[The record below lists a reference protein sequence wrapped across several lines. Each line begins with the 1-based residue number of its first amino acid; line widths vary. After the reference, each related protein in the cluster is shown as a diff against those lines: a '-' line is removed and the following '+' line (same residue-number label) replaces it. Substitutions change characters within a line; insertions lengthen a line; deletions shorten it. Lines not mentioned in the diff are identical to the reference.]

1 MVVAT
6 TGAIFRN
13 AECIVMIVLTS
24 AAVSAVKAAIARAGQ
39 TEAGLRVMVE
49 EGGCAGYKYVIGLD
63 AEPRPDDTV
72 VEAEGVKVFIDPDS
86 QPRVAGMRIN
96 FVESLEGSGFT
107 FENPNATAK
116 CGCGKS
122 FG

>member
-1 MVVAT
+1 
-6 TGAIFRN
+6 
-13 AECIVMIVLTS
+13 MIILT
-24 AAVSAVKAAIARAGQ
+24 AAAASAVKAAISRAGQ
-39 TEAGLRVMVE
+39 TEAGLRIMVE

-63 AEPRPDDTV
+63 AEPRPDDAV
-72 VEAEGVKVFIDPDS
+72 VEAEGVRVFIDPDS
-86 QPRVAGMRIN
+86 QPRLAGMRVN

-107 FENPNATAK
+107 FENPNVTAK

>member
-6 TGAIFRN
+6 QKAISRN
-13 AECIVMIVLTS
+13 AECAIMIVLTS
-24 AAVSAVKAAIARAGQ
+24 AAVTAVKAAIARAGQ

-72 VEAEGVKVFIDPDS
+72 VVSEGVKVFIDPDS

>member
-1 MVVAT
+1 
-6 TGAIFRN
+6 
-13 AECIVMIVLTS
+13 MIILT
-24 AAVSAVKAAIARAGQ
+24 AAAASAVKAAISRAGQ
-39 TEAGLRVMVE
+39 TEAGLRIMVE

-63 AEPRPDDTV
+63 AEPRPDDAV
-72 VEAEGVKVFIDPDS
+72 VEAEGVRVFIDPDS
-86 QPRVAGMRIN
+86 QPRLAGMRVN

>member
-1 MVVAT
+1 MP
-6 TGAIFRN
+6 
-13 AECIVMIVLTS
+13 
-24 AAVSAVKAAIARAGQ
+24 RAGQ
-39 TEAGLRVMVE
+39 IDAGLRIMVQ

-63 AEPRPDDTV
+63 VEPRPDDIV
-72 VEAEGVKVFIDPDS
+72 VEAEGVRVFIDPDF
-86 QPRVAGMRIN
+86 QPRIAGMRVN

-107 FENPNATAK
+107 FETNAAAR

>member
-1 MVVAT
+1 
-6 TGAIFRN
+6 
-13 AECIVMIVLTS
+13 MIVLT
-24 AAVSAVKAAIARAGQ
+24 AAAISAVKSAMSRAGQ
-39 TEAGLRVMVE
+39 TDAGLRIMVQ

-63 AEPRPDDTV
+63 VEPRPDDTV
-72 VEAEGVKVFIDPDS
+72 VEAEGVRVFIDPDS
-86 QPRVAGMRIN
+86 QPRIAGMRVN

-107 FENPNATAK
+107 FENPNAGAK